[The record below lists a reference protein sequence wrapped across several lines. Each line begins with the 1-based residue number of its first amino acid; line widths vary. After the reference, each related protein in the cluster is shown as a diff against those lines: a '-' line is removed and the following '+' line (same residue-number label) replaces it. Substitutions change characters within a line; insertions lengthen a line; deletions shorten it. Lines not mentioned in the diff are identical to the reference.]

1 MEEKVIK
8 NEIVLFENQ
17 NVKLEVNMKDETVW
31 LSQQQMALLFNSSR
45 TNIIE
50 HINNIYSEEELD
62 KVSTCQNFRQVQKE
76 GKRNIARNIP
86 FYNLDMII
94 SVGYRVK
101 SKNGIVF
108 RKWANKIIKDYLI
121 KGYAVNNKRL
131 EYLEKTIKLLDIAG
145 RIDGELSANEAQ
157 SIIKVINKYSN
168 ALNLLDKY
176 DYKKVSKPNGTKD
189 NKKITYEECINIIN
203 TLRFNNY
210 SDLFALE
217 RNNGLKGIIDDIYS
231 TFDGSDLYS
240 TVEEKAANMLYLVT
254 KNHVFIDGNKRIAA
268 TLFIYFLNYYGLLY
282 NEKGMVIDNNTLVA
296 VTILIAQSDPKEKE
310 VLVDLVMNFLKGE

>member
-1 MEEKVIK
+1 
-8 NEIVLFENQ
+8 
-17 NVKLEVNMKDETVW
+17 MKDETVW

-145 RIDGELSANEAQ
+145 RINSELSANEAQ

-176 DYKKVSKPNGTKD
+176 DYKKVSKPKGTK
-189 NKKITYEECINIIN
+189 K
-203 TLRFNNY
+203 
-210 SDLFALE
+210 
-217 RNNGLKGIIDDIYS
+217 
-231 TFDGSDLYS
+231 
-240 TVEEKAANMLYLVT
+240 
-254 KNHVFIDGNKRIAA
+254 
-268 TLFIYFLNYYGLLY
+268 
-282 NEKGMVIDNNTLVA
+282 
-296 VTILIAQSDPKEKE
+296 
-310 VLVDLVMNFLKGE
+310 